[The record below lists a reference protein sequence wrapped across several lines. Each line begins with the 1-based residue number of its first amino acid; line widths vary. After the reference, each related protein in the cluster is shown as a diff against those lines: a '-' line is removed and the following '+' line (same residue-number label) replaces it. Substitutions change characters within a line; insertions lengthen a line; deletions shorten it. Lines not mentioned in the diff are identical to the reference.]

1 MQFERCRNGFAWL
14 TMVGL
19 IMISGLSAQADD
31 AGGTAAADK
40 KPRAAVGELRL
51 QTIDKD
57 GKQTGERVIVLQG
70 DPAVTI
76 DRSANTLNLAA
87 DVLITTDGGEE
98 HSQRILRIDAEPAG
112 DVLAVRLADEAQT
125 QELEL
130 GKYWIGVQI
139 NDVSPALRAQLN
151 LDENRGVLVGEVL
164 PDSPA
169 TKAGVK
175 QYDILLA
182 IGEHKIGTNED
193 VLKAVKA
200 ADGKDIRLTLLRG
213 GSERSVS
220 VTPAERPTK
229 AVVARAPE
237 GAKEFARWFQGV
249 QPGAPPGF
257 VQQWPNLQFDVVKP
271 GQAFVLSNPQ
281 WPMARPPAQ
290 LPDSL
295 SITITR
301 EGKQPAKIKV
311 KQDEREIET
320 TEDKVGELPDDI
332 RHYVESML
340 GRPRAALSLR
350 AAPGGP
356 ARGRFRLDASPG
368 AAGDIVI
375 PAPAGAEQPQRRVR
389 SLPAGGPAAGVE
401 KRVEE
406 LERRLESLQREVR
419 GHDEAKRDDAKN

>member
-1 MQFERCRNGFAWL
+1 MLLERCQTSFAWL

-31 AGGTAAADK
+31 AGQTDAAAK
-40 KPRAAVGELRL
+40 KPPAALGELRL

-57 GKQTGERVIVLQG
+57 GKQIGERVIVLQG

-76 DRSANTLNLAA
+76 DGSANTLNLEG
-87 DVLITTDGGEE
+87 DVLINTDDGQEQ
-98 HSQRILRIDAEPAG
+98 SRRILRINAEPVG
-112 DVLAVRLADEAQT
+112 DVLAVRMTDEADA

-130 GKYWIGVQI
+130 GKYWIGLQI
-139 NDVSPALRAQLN
+139 NEVSPALRAQLN
-151 LDENRGVLVGEVL
+151 LEENRGVLIGEVM

-175 QYDILLA
+175 RYDILLA

-200 ADGKDIRLTLLRG
+200 ADGKEVRLTLLRG

-220 VTPAERPTK
+220 VTPAERPVKT
-229 AVVARAPE
+229 VVARAPE
-237 GAKEFARWFQGV
+237 GAKEFARWFQRV
-249 QPGAPPGF
+249 QPGAPPGMISDF
-257 VQQWPNLQFDVVKP
+257 QNLQFDVVKP
-271 GQAFVLSNPQ
+271 GQALVLSNPE
-281 WPMARPPAQ
+281 WPLVRPLAQ

-311 KQDEREIET
+311 KQEEREFET
-320 TEDKVGELPDDI
+320 TEDKVNELPEDV
-332 RHYVESML
+332 RRYVESML
-340 GRPRAALSLR
+340 GRPRPTLTLR
-350 AAPGGP
+350 GGAGAPQ
-356 ARGRFRLDASPG
+356 RGRLRLDARPG

-375 PAPAGAEQPQRRVR
+375 PAPPGAEQPQRRVR
-389 SLPAGGPAAGVE
+389 SLPPGGPAAGVE
-401 KRVEE
+401 KRVEQ
-406 LERRLESLQREVR
+406 LERRLEELQREVR
-419 GHDEAKRDDAKN
+419 GRDDGKRDDAKN